1 MTDPRVGHEKLRGL
15 SSQQARQL
23 LDSVGRNV
31 VVPEAVGPNVATLL
45 TRAARDPMAIMLAAA
60 AALYWLLGDRLDALI
75 ALGAAVPIVAVG
87 ALLEY
92 RADRALE
99 ELRKTTRMTATVI
112 RDGRLAVIPVDE
124 LVPGDVLLLAEGDV
138 VPADAL
144 VVETTQLGVNEA
156 VLTGEPFP
164 VEKFA
169 HSDPDMRV
177 LRNWHSQSDPS
188 LFLASP
194 SRHSAELEVIDIDDS
209 KKVFAG
215 TTVVSGAAMAVVVAT
230 GKSTRYGA
238 LAAAVEEAR
247 PQPSPLQRKIHAL
260 VLRVGLVAVAFCIGV
275 FVLELAGGSGLARAV
290 SAAVSLGLAAVPEEF
305 PLVFT
310 LYLSLGA
317 YRLARRNALV
327 RKLTS
332 VETLGSTTVICADK
346 TGTVT
351 EGKPELAAV
360 WTRRS
365 GLAERAELLRS
376 GARQAAV
383 DGEVGLPSA
392 SWVDLI
398 ESAVLATEREAH
410 DPIDVA
416 VQRFASEI
424 GIDVGKLL
432 SSELVVDYGFEDRSK
447 YMAHVWQRGGE
458 FVVCAKGSPEH
469 MLAAVSID
477 PHERDAAVKTLE
489 YLAAR
494 GMRLLAVAKGKPLE
508 VVGVR
513 SQDLADM
520 HLVGLIAFEDP
531 LREGVT
537 ESVAACMNAGIDVK
551 LVTGDHPLTARA
563 VAVAMGILPSAYGT
577 ATERGW
583 PTGHRTESSDARVE
597 ESSCGF
603 SAPGGRDAGHGD
615 ATPDVMTG
623 EELDV
628 LDDEE
633 LVERAKAAKVFARI
647 RPEQKLRLV
656 RSLQRRGE
664 IVAMTGDGINDAAAL
679 KEASVGVAM
688 GKRGTQ
694 VARSAAD
701 VVLLDD
707 NFSTIVAAVADGRRI
722 FDNLSK
728 AFSFLVSFHV
738 PLLLAA
744 LLVPLLR
751 LPLLL
756 LPIHMV
762 VMELVLHPTVSLVFE
777 AEPSTDDVMDSPP
790 KPPERQLMTARR
802 FAWAIGRGVL
812 VLIPVIGLYLGSLEV
827 GVGAQESRGAA
838 FAALILGTMWLLASE
853 RAGEEPLWHRGLLRN
868 RTLVPVLGATALVGA
883 LALYLPALAR
893 TMSMSGPSLRSMG
906 GALVSV
912 AIAALVSELAK
923 VVVGWVERG
932 RSALKPK

>member
-1 MTDPRVGHEKLRGL
+1 MSGL
-15 SSQQARQL
+15 SSQQARRL

-31 VVPEAVGPNVATLL
+31 VVPEAVGPNVVTLL
-45 TRAARDPMAIMLAAA
+45 ARAARDPMAIMLAAA
-60 AALYWLLGDRLDALI
+60 AAVYWLLGDRLDALI

-99 ELRKTTRMTATVI
+99 ELRKTTRTTATVV
-112 RDGRLAVIPVDE
+112 RDGRLAVIPADE
-124 LVPGDVLLLAEGDV
+124 LVPGDVLYLAEGDV

-144 VVETTQLGVNEA
+144 VVETTQLAVNEA
-156 VLTGEPFP
+156 ALTGEPFP

-169 HSDPDMRV
+169 LSDSDVRVPQHSDPRGG
-177 LRNWHSQSDPS
+177 PS
-188 LFLASP
+188 WSSSSP
-194 SRHSAELEVIDIDDS
+194 SRGSAKLEVPDIDDS

-215 TTVVSGAAMAVVVAT
+215 TTVVSGAAVAVVVAT
-230 GKSTRYGA
+230 GRSTRYGA

-260 VLRVGLVAVAFCIGV
+260 VLRVGVVAVAFCIGV
-275 FVLELAGGSGLARAV
+275 FVLELAGGSGMAHAV

-351 EGKPELAAV
+351 EGTPELTAV
-360 WTRRS
+360 WTRQS
-365 GLAERAELLRS
+365 GLAGRSELLRY
-376 GARQAAV
+376 GAGQAV
-383 DGEVGLPSA
+383 VGGDAEGSSA
-392 SWVDLI
+392 PWVDLI

-416 VQRFASEI
+416 VQRFASDA

-447 YMAHVWQRGGE
+447 FMAHVWERGGE

-469 MLAAVSID
+469 LLAAVGID
-477 PHERDAAVKTLE
+477 PHERDLAMQTLE
-489 YLAAR
+489 YLAGR
-494 GMRLLAVAKGKPLE
+494 GMRVLAVAKGKPSE

-513 SQDLADM
+513 AKDLAGM
-520 HLVGLIAFEDP
+520 RLVGLLAFEDP
-531 LREGVT
+531 LREGVV
-537 ESVAACMNAGIDVK
+537 ESVTACTNAGIDVK

-563 VAVAMGILPSAYGT
+563 VAAAMGILPSAHGT
-577 ATERGW
+577 ALEVGS
-583 PTGHRTESSDARVE
+583 PTRRRTEASEDRVE
-597 ESSCGF
+597 ERSEAL
-603 SAPGGRDAGHGD
+603 SAPGGRRAGHG
-615 ATPDVMTG
+615 AVTQDVITG
-623 EELDV
+623 AELDA

-679 KEASVGVAM
+679 KEAAVGVAM

-701 VVLLDD
+701 VVLVDD

-744 LLVPLLR
+744 LVVPLLR

-762 VMELVLHPTVSLVFE
+762 VMELILHPTVSLVFE
-777 AEPSTDDVMDSPP
+777 AEPPTDDVMDSPP
-790 KPPERQLMTARR
+790 KPPERQLMTGRR
-802 FAWAIGRGVL
+802 FVWAIARGVL
-812 VLIPVIGLYLGSLEV
+812 VLLPVIGLYVGSLAI
-827 GVGAQESRGAA
+827 GVGTEEARGTA
-838 FAALILGTMWLLASE
+838 FAALVLGTMWLLASE
-853 RAGEEPLWHRGLLRN
+853 RAGDEPLWRKGLLRN
-868 RTLVPVLGATALVGA
+868 RTLVPVLGATASVGV
-883 LALYLPALAR
+883 LSLYLPALAK
-893 TMSMSGPSLRSMG
+893 TMSMSRPGLRSMG
-906 GALVSV
+906 AAVVSV
-912 AIAALVSELAK
+912 AVAASVSELAK
-923 VVVGWVERG
+923 VVVGGREGG
-932 RSALKPK
+932 RSSTTRK